1 MIYYSLVTLIVKI
14 YCFFYRKKYTLLFQ
28 MDKELCHKLVVE
40 SKRKQVAKKYSFS
53 LYQTVCK
60 LRNCYCTYHFSRK
73 RKEVGVGIMQHTT
86 EYGHPMKPFFNDVP
100 NFWANWA
107 DRPNKFWG
115 IFGQTISPHF
125 GTVSPMSMISI
136 IQLFFLQK
144 TLGFRPN
151 LNISQI

>member
-1 MIYYSLVTLIVKI
+1 MALNCIFLGQNRLILAGFFCCLEKSSLWKLW
-14 YCFFYRKKYTLLFQ
+14 LLMLEESRSFLWG
-28 MDKELCHKLVVE
+28 LCTKCVILPFLEALPKHMASQYISIKD
-40 SKRKQVAKKYSFS
+40 YW
-53 LYQTVCK
+53 C
-60 LRNCYCTYHFSRK
+60 
-73 RKEVGVGIMQHTT
+73 
-86 EYGHPMKPFFNDVP
+86 PMMPFFNNIP

-115 IFGQTISPHF
+115 IFSQTISPHF

-151 LNISQI
+151 LNISQIWYWKFGK